1 MKRIF
6 SLVTALLLIFTLA
19 FSLTSCDRDYD
30 EAEVVA
36 AAKLLLKKAEPL
48 NEIYYGKGLRCD
60 ELSIESVGNFKLV
73 LDEELDLYGIK
84 NLDDLKVR
92 TREVFTMSCSEMIF
106 NTRLDPIY
114 DLNGNIIYQARYIE
128 YSPGGDNEKFIYV
141 DPNYTVS
148 MTDTV
153 EYYYDT
159 VKVLDVED
167 LYLYMS
173 VNAKITNENGE
184 SRESVIEFTM
194 LEESSGWRL
203 DTFTYA
209 VFEEVK

>member
-6 SLVTALLLIFTLA
+6 SALTVLLLIFTLA
-19 FSLTSCDRDYD
+19 FSMTSCDRDYD

-60 ELSIESVGNFKLV
+60 ELSVESVGSFKLV
-73 LDEELDLYGIK
+73 LDEELVLYGIK
-84 NLDDLKVR
+84 TIDDLKR
-92 TREVFTMSCSEMIF
+92 MTREVFTMSCSEMIF

-114 DLNGNIIYQARYIE
+114 DVNGNIIYQARYIE
-128 YSPGGDNEKFIYV
+128 HSPGADNEKFIYV

-167 LYLYMS
+167 LFLYMS

-184 SRESVIEFTM
+184 SRERVIEFTM

-209 VFEEVK
+209 VFEELK

>member
-6 SLVTALLLIFTLA
+6 SALTVLLLIFTLA
-19 FSLTSCDRDYD
+19 FSMTSCDRDYD

-36 AAKLLLKKAEPL
+36 AAKQLLKKAEPL

-60 ELSIESVGNFKLV
+60 ELSVESFGSFKLV

-84 NLDDLKVR
+84 TIDDLKR
-92 TREVFTMSCSEMIF
+92 KTRDVFTMSCSEMIF

-114 DLNGNIIYQARYIE
+114 DVNGNIIYQARYIE
-128 YSPGGDNEKFIYV
+128 HSPGADNEKFIYV

-184 SRESVIEFTM
+184 SRERVIEFTM

-209 VFEEVK
+209 VFEELK

>member
-84 NLDDLKVR
+84 TLNDLKDR

-106 NTRLDPIY
+106 DTRLDPIY
-114 DLNGNIIYQARYIE
+114 DVNGNIIYQARYIE
-128 YSPGGDNEKFIYV
+128 YSPGADNEKFIYV

-173 VNAKITNENGE
+173 VNAKITNEKGE
-184 SRESVIEFTM
+184 CP
-194 LEESSGWRL
+194 
-203 DTFTYA
+203 
-209 VFEEVK
+209 